1 MIDETNV
8 SQVDET
14 ESNNS
19 APSGK
24 KRYCEK
30 CHKQY
35 DASSAQCPYCG
46 HKNKHTALKVAVGV
60 MVGGT
65 IIFGAIPDLAKD
77 KGDDSSSVPDR
88 AIVTEADTTAETTTI
103 IPTTKAETIIT
114 ESATT
119 TIAATTT
126 ADTTITVTTAEPER
140 KLLHFIINT
149 DSHCAHSDPYCSAVA
164 TIVPENYAEI
174 DVYEDELSKY
184 SGVYWA
190 CGKCS
195 IRYRDILYPISDDE

>member
-14 ESNNS
+14 ENNNS

-24 KRYCEK
+24 KKYCEK
-30 CHKQY
+30 CYKQY
-35 DASSAQCPYCG
+35 DASNTQCPYCG
-46 HKNKHTALKVAVGV
+46 HKNKHTALKVAIGV

-65 IIFGAIPDLAKD
+65 IIFGVIPDIAKD

-103 IPTTKAETIIT
+103 ITTTKVETTIT
-114 ESATT
+114 ENTTT
-119 TIAATTT
+119 TIATTTT
-126 ADTTITVTTAEPER
+126 AGTTITVTATEPER
-140 KLLHFIINT
+140 KLLHFVVNT
-149 DSHCAHSDPYCSAVA
+149 DSHCAHSDPYCSAAA

-195 IRYRDILYPISDDE
+195 IRYRDILYPLSDDE

>member
-1 MIDETNV
+1 MIDETKV

-14 ESNNS
+14 ENNNS

-24 KRYCEK
+24 KKYCEK
-30 CHKQY
+30 CHKQF
-35 DASSAQCPYCG
+35 DASSTQCPYCG
-46 HKNKHTALKVAVGV
+46 HKNKHTALKVAIGV

-77 KGDDSSSVPDR
+77 KGDDSSSIPDR
-88 AIVTEADTTAETTTI
+88 AIVTEADTIAETTTTI
-103 IPTTKAETIIT
+103 TTTEAETTIT
-114 ESATT
+114 ENTTT

-126 ADTTITVTTAEPER
+126 AEATITVTTTEPER
-140 KLLHFIINT
+140 KLLHFIVNT
-149 DSHCAHSDPYCSAVA
+149 DSHCVHSDPYCSAA
-164 TIVPENYAEI
+164 EAIAPENYTEI
-174 DVYEDELSKY
+174 DVYEDELSAY

-195 IRYRDILYPISDDE
+195 IRYRDILYPIADDE